1 MCEKEELIERMKA
14 NAPESGRRF
23 GSVPWGQCLGHST
36 VCNLYFQ
43 RCRDPSSNMAR
54 RVLHRVIILF
64 ICECTCVCVCVSA
77 QRARTLAHMPGYSCS
92 HVHAT
97 VSHGG
102 QRTILKS
109 QFSPSNVSSW
119 DQTQVS
125 GA

>member
-36 VCNLYFQ
+36 VRNLYFQ

-64 ICECTCVCVCVSA
+64 ICECTCVCVCERTACTYS
-77 QRARTLAHMPGYSCS
+77 RA
-92 HVHAT
+92 HAWVQLLT
-97 VSHGG
+97 CACHSVTWRSKNNS
-102 QRTILKS
+102 QKSILS
-109 QFSPSNVSSW
+109 
-119 DQTQVS
+119 
-125 GA
+125 